1 MRSYE
6 SDILETLALQEAVQ
20 TAPLTG
26 LGGHGSR
33 IACIQSGGWQSE
45 VIRGMDGIEIA
56 QTIEILRQLM
66 SKPGLAAIFIPH
78 TAIINGD
85 IINRICRESG
95 LDKLIIWETA

>member
-45 VIRGMDGIEIA
+45 VIRGMDGIEI
-56 QTIEILRQLM
+56 LRQLM